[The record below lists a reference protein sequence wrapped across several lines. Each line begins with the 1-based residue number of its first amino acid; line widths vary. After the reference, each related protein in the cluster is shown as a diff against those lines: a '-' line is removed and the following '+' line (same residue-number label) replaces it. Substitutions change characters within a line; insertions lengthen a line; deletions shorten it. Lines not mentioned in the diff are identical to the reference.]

1 MRQFIMFWK
10 AGGDV
15 EANPDSILEW
25 AKSVDGRDIV
35 KMLKNFSQWLQ
46 GKEIEGYERRDKPP
60 RGKYLNQKSAEA
72 KANGSIRGF
81 FTHNQ
86 IWLPRARVK

>member
-46 GKEIEGYERRDKPP
+46 GKKIEGYERRDKPP

-72 KANGSIRGF
+72 KAHGSIRGF

-86 IWLPRARVK
+86 IWLPRAHSS

>member
-35 KMLKNFSQWLQ
+35 KMLKDFSQWLQ
-46 GKEIEGYERRDKPP
+46 GKEIM
-60 RGKYLNQKSAEA
+60 
-72 KANGSIRGF
+72 
-81 FTHNQ
+81 HN
-86 IWLPRARVK
+86 